1 MRQNLYGR
9 ISGKTRCRVTAPRS
23 PYHIYLHEG
32 YNMAAPADPFDLT
45 GRRVL
50 VTGASRGIGL
60 AIAEGL
66 ARRGAAVALTGRKA
80 DTLAAA
86 AAQLRAGGAEALPLV
101 CHQGE
106 PAAVARLFAELD
118 ARQFTPDAVV
128 INAGINPVMGP
139 LLETDLGAWQ
149 KILDVN
155 LTGALLTA
163 QHALRRLVVRG
174 RGTILFISSIAGIEP
189 LPGLGAYS
197 VSKAGLLALTRALAK
212 EVGAHG
218 VRVNALAP
226 GLIETRFS
234 AALFQDRAAYDRLM
248 AGVPLGRHG
257 QPQDVVGAAV
267 FLVSDASA
275 YVTGQVLVV
284 DGGGRM

>member
-1 MRQNLYGR
+1 M
-9 ISGKTRCRVTAPRS
+9 TT
-23 PYHIYLHEG
+23 
-32 YNMAAPADPFDLT
+32 PADPFDLT
-45 GRRVL
+45 GRGAL

-60 AIAEGL
+60 VIAAGL

-80 DTLAAA
+80 DSLAAA
-86 AAQLRAGGAEALPLV
+86 ADQLRTAGARALPLV
-101 CHQGE
+101 CHQGD
-106 PAAVARLFAELD
+106 PAAIARLFADLD
-118 ARQFTPDAVV
+118 AQSFPLDVAV
-128 INAGINPVMGP
+128 INAATNPVLGP
-139 LLETDLGAWQ
+139 LLETDLAAWQ

-163 QHALRRLVVRG
+163 QHALRRMVARG
-174 RGTILFISSIAGIEP
+174 RGTVLFVSSIAGIDP

-197 VSKAGLLALTRALAK
+197 VSKAGLLALMRALAR
-212 EVGAHG
+212 EVGNRG

-234 AALFQDRAAYDRLM
+234 AALFEDRRAYERLM

-257 QPQDVVGAAV
+257 QPEDLVGAAV

-275 YVTGQVLVV
+275 YLTGQVLVV
-284 DGGGRM
+284 DGGSRV